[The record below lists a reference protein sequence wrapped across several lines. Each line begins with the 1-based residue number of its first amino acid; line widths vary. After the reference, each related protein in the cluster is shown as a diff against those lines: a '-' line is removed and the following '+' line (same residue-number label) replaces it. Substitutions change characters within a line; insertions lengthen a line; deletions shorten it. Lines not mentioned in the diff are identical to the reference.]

1 MSRAGQKSDTR
12 RRMSRVVS
20 DQPCRDGKIAR
31 IEEYADTLKAARIF
45 QWVRVELDYF
55 QSDVARHQIE
65 IGIVMHELEPMLYTE
80 RTDQYVYG
88 LTHSHTL

>member
-1 MSRAGQKSDTR
+1 MRAQTSWQRKR
-12 RRMSRVVS
+12 NVWRVVS
-20 DQPCRDGKIAR
+20 DRPCCDGKIAR

-55 QSDVARHQIE
+55 QSDVTRHQIE
-65 IGIVMHELEPMLYTE
+65 IGIVVHELEPMLYTE

-88 LTHSHTL
+88 LAHSHPL